1 MLING
6 SFPISSVQIYWLN
19 VITDMAVRGL
29 LLHCKIM
36 TDNFFFSFLR
46 AHYQIGCNSPSS
58 LLSCCGDG

>member
-36 TDNFFFSFLR
+36 TDNFFFF
-46 AHYQIGCNSPSS
+46 IFKSS
-58 LLSCCGDG
+58 LPNRL